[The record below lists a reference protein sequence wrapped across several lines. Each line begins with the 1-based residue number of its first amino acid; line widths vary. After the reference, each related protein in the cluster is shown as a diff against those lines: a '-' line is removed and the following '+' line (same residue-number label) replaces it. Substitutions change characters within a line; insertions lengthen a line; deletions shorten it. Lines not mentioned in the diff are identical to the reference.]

1 MFKRLM
7 NFLTVIFVALTIVV
21 GLFGEK
27 EGAIVFIFLLAFVGG
42 LNYVFFGKLT
52 FWNKDE

>member
-1 MFKRLM
+1 M

>member
-1 MFKRLM
+1 M
-7 NFLTVIFVALTIVV
+7 NFLTVIFVDLAIVV

-27 EGAIVFIFLLAFVGG
+27 EGAKVCIFLLALIGG

-52 FWNKDE
+52 LWNKDE